1 MPSSPTER
9 SVAVPPRSVAGSA
22 GATAVL
28 VNLTGV
34 APTANTH
41 LTAYG
46 DGTLPTVSN
55 DNLTAGQTRP
65 VLAVIPVGA
74 DGSLRIHNAQGSV
87 DVVADLEGYYG

>member
-1 MPSSPTER
+1 
-9 SVAVPPRSVAGSA
+9 
-22 GATAVL
+22 VL

-34 APTANTH
+34 APSANTH

-65 VLAVIPVGA
+65 VLAVVPVGA
-74 DGSLRIHNAQGSV
+74 DGSIRIHNALGSV